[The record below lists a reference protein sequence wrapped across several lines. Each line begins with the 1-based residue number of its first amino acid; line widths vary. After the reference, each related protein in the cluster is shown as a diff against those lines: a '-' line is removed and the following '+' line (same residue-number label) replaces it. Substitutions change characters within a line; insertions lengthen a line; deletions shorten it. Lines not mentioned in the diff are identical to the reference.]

1 MAQSDRTS
9 LSGAYTLFVPPTGV
23 DNTYDKKRRVFAV
36 PIPTPGGCTGDSLV
50 SRYGEVGVTTSTEA
64 KVINKYA
71 EFHAEDD
78 EDRPVSTEVVQSG
91 TGFYRG
97 VLEKIFEDRWNCN
110 LEMCFRAHS
119 GKRTASTTIPE
130 GSVKSRRSSHLRIG
144 QIKTRLNCREN
155 AEATRNE
162 LEELRDLRKWIDSFE
177 SSTEWN
183 RLISAR
189 KRSSAKGR
197 TKPGEL
203 QSLRDLPKSPPARHV
218 WILEEVTH
226 KSAEGQ
232 PTSEHS
238 PSGGQ

>member
-36 PIPTPGGCTGDSLV
+36 PIPTPRGCTGDGLV
-50 SRYGEVGVTTSTEA
+50 SRYGEVGVTTLTEA

-71 EFHAEDD
+71 EFHAEDN

-91 TGFYRG
+91 TGLYRG
-97 VLEKIFEDRWNCN
+97 VLEIFFEDRWNCN

-119 GKRTASTTIPE
+119 GKRPASTTIPE
-130 GSVKSRRSSHLRIG
+130 GSERSRRSSHPQIG
-144 QIKTRLNCREN
+144 QTRTRLNCREN
-155 AEATRNE
+155 AEAARNE
-162 LEELRDLRKWIDSFE
+162 LEELRDLTKWIDSFE
-177 SSTEWN
+177 SSTERN

-189 KRSSAKGR
+189 KSNSARER
-197 TKPGEL
+197 TKPREL
-203 QSLRDLPKSPPARHV
+203 RSIRDLPKKTPARHM

-226 KSAEGQ
+226 
-232 PTSEHS
+232 
-238 PSGGQ
+238 